1 MEIEKICLKITKL
14 CYYKSNHPENR
25 YLGRMDQWVKALQM
39 NKKVPGSNPTRRSP
53 RFRDQPRYEALSD
66 RRVETLINAV
76 INIGL
81 VTLSLSNGLKLVMG
95 HPKSIQKMIAFF

>member
-1 MEIEKICLKITKL
+1 
-14 CYYKSNHPENR
+14 
-25 YLGRMDQWVKALQM
+25 MDQWVKALQI
-39 NKKVPGSNPTRRSP
+39 NKKVPDSNPTRRSS